1 MENTTLNPEQ
11 DSSLTLNQNGGSAP
25 TEPKKNYAFRRFFS
39 KIVTYL
45 SKPENLIIIIFF
57 ALLCLTVVYPLV
69 RLILDSLTVQSGMEA
84 RAISDAFGTRVKSGD
99 FTFLL
104 WPMLLFCPEDAGGM
118 DISLTNFWTPLYQ
131 SALMALLACAIAV
144 IFGGLL
150 AWLITRSNMPCKKYI
165 STIFV
170 FPYIMPSWSIA
181 MFWEN
186 FFKNT
191 KCSACNFQMG
201 MLQSMTGICVPDW
214 LLYGFWPSAFVLGLH
229 YIPFAYILIGGI
241 LRNMD
246 ANLEEAAIIL
256 KANRFKIITKI
267 TLPIVAPAIIST
279 ILLVFSSSISSYSVP
294 AFLGKANSSEAKFTA
309 ISIVMRGNLNDLTR
323 KGQGY
328 VIAVILLLFSVLIL
342 SLNNWFTRS
351 RRSYTTVSGKSGQV
365 AKTNLG
371 KTGKWIVAVI
381 AIIVVTF
388 FTIFPLLSFVLESLE
403 ESSGDISSVTWKYW
417 FSQQDLGDTRLEM
430 QGQSTAGIFYN
441 FTVWKAFGRS
451 VLVSVIVA
459 LLAGTFGIL
468 IGYGVSK
475 KRRSKLANAV
485 SSLAFLPYLIPALS
499 FGAVFFG
506 LSFLPGFSWLS
517 HSQNGEKAAILACVI
532 AGSVKF
538 LPFASRTGTNAM
550 LQLSGEIEES
560 AIIFRV
566 PWIKRM
572 TRILFPIQKSSFMS
586 GYLLPFISCMREL
599 TLFVLIT
606 GPFTLITNVL
616 QYYQT
621 YGLDQLSNA
630 INLLIVVFVIAA
642 NLIINKVTGAS
653 IDKGIGG

>member
-1 MENTTLNPEQ
+1 MENENLNALN
-11 DSSLTLNQNGGSAP
+11 DSTAALNGNGGENQKA
-25 TEPKKNYAFRRFFS
+25 KNYAFRRILS
-39 KIVTYL
+39 KIKSYL
-45 SKPENLIIIIFF
+45 GKPENLILIIFLV
-57 ALLCLTVVYPLV
+57 LLCLTVAYPLV
-69 RLILDSLTVQSGMEA
+69 RLIMSSFTVQSAREA
-84 RAISDAFGTRVKSGD
+84 KTLNEAYNLGVKKGSL
-99 FTFLL
+99 TWAL
-104 WPMLLFCPEDAGGM
+104 WPMLLFTPDISGGSAY
-118 DISLTNFWTPLYQ
+118 SLTNFWTPLYK
-131 SALMALLACAIAV
+131 SALMAGVACVIAV
-144 IFGGLL
+144 LFGGLL

-191 KCSACNFQMG
+191 EIAACNYQMG
-201 MLQSMTGICVPDW
+201 MLQAMTGICVPED

-246 ANLEEAAIIL
+246 ANLEEAAVIL
-256 KANRFKIITKI
+256 KASRWKILTRI
-267 TLPIVAPAIIST
+267 TLPIVAPAMIST

-294 AFLGKANSSEAKFTA
+294 AFLNKGGTFTA
-309 ISIVMRGNLNDLTR
+309 ISIVMRGALNDTSR
-323 KGQGY
+323 KGSGY
-328 VIAVILLLFSVLIL
+328 VIAVILLVFSVLIL

-365 AKTNLG
+365 TKTNLG
-371 KTGKWIVAVI
+371 KYGKWIVAVI

-388 FTIFPLLSFVLESLE
+388 FTVFPLLTFVLESLE
-403 ESSGDISSVTWKYW
+403 QSSGDLSSITLKYW
-417 FSQQDLGDTRLEM
+417 ISQTDLGDTRLEM
-430 QGQSTAGIFYN
+430 QGQSTAGIFFN
-441 FTVWKAFGRS
+441 STIWKAFGRS

-459 LLAGTFGIL
+459 FIAGTFGIL

-475 KRRSKLANAV
+475 KRKSKLANAV

-499 FGAVFFG
+499 FSAVFFS
-506 LSFLPGFSWLS
+506 LSFLPTFSWMS
-517 HSQNGEKAAILACVI
+517 ATSGGDKAAVI
-532 AGSVKF
+532 ACIIVGSVKF

-566 PWIKRM
+566 PWYKRM

-599 TLFVLIT
+599 TLFVLLT

-616 QYYQT
+616 SYYQT

-630 INLLIVVFVIAA
+630 INLLIVVFVILA
-642 NLIINKVTGAS
+642 NLIINKITGAS